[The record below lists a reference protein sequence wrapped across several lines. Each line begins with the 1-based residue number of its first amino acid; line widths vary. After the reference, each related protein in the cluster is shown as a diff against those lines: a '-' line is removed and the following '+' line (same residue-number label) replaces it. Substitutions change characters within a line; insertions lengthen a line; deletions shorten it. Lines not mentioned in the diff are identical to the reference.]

1 MMQLLGLAV
10 IFSSLFVTSLS
21 VSLTLRGLR
30 AKEMPSVMLQDG
42 GKAMPLVGFGT
53 CCRATSKGDAL
64 IKSAETYLAEG
75 GRLIDTADAYQNHKD
90 LAVAIRDSGVPRE
103 DIWVTSK
110 LWRENSPEEAEK
122 RVDITLQELGL
133 QYVDLM
139 LNHGPVNSSVNEARW
154 RGLIAAKKAGK
165 ARNIGVSNFN
175 VEQLEALE
183 AAGLERPSVNQIMF
197 HPWVSADLKA
207 TAKYCKQKGIVVTA
221 YFSLGGAA
229 KNNEKER
236 GGPSV
241 TAVAKKHGVS
251 NTQVLLRWALDQDI
265 AVIPGATSKEHI
277 QENLNL
283 PDFHLDH
290 DDFELI
296 EKSKVW

>member
-1 MMQLLGLAV
+1 MFGVAYVLSSVSISALSVTLSTLALLNDQPPSVKLLG
-10 IFSSLFVTSLS
+10 
-21 VSLTLRGLR
+21 
-30 AKEMPSVMLQDG
+30 G
-42 GKAMPLVGFGT
+42 GDKPMPLLGFGT
-53 CCRATSKGDAL
+53 CCRATAKGSAI
-64 IKSAETYLAEG
+64 IKSTQTYLEEG

-90 LAVAIRDSGVPRE
+90 IAVAIRNSKVSRD

-110 LWRENSPEEAEK
+110 LWKERTPEEAEK
-122 RVDITLQELGL
+122 EVDITLQELGL
-133 QYVDLM
+133 QYIDLM
-139 LNHGPVNSSVNEARW
+139 LNHGPVNPAVNEARW
-154 RGLIAAKKAGK
+154 RGLIAAKHAGK
-165 ARNIGVSNFN
+165 AHNIGVSNFN

-207 TAKYCKQKGIVVTA
+207 TAKYCRQKGIMVTA
-221 YFSLGGAA
+221 YFSLGGDS
-229 KNNEKER
+229 KHSERER

-241 TAVAKKHGVS
+241 SAVAKKHGVS
-251 NTQVLLRWALDQDI
+251 NTQVLLRWALDQGI

-277 QENLNL
+277 HENLNL

-296 EKSKVW
+296 EKSKAW